1 MIINYVLKFMIFKI
15 FEDFLIIY
23 LLLFFLKN
31 RISLYYYQKIY
42 NFATNTINGAHKY
55 IHYIQSDKWD
65 MTPFH

>member
-31 RISLYYYQKIY
+31 RISLYYY
-42 NFATNTINGAHKY
+42 
-55 IHYIQSDKWD
+55 
-65 MTPFH
+65 